1 MPDSLAHCLSIR
13 WSPQHFAAAK
23 NLQAGGASANMST
36 TGNVAKTIIEIIAD
50 ANLAPKAS
58 ATRIAKLAASQSGSL
73 VAALIKELG
82 LAEDQV
88 AGALAKSLRLPLLDS
103 SSVSIDAEAVR
114 ELPAQMAKRL
124 NAIPLAVRS
133 DVDPTVMRVA
143 MADPSDMVAIA
154 EMQQETGHEL
164 EPCVMSLSEIE
175 KLIAKIYGGFSTAVI
190 QRPGA
195 SNQRF
200 VDNMFVTSKRKKKS
214 AVIGILNGNLAD
226 DSQEISVTAQVTIP
240 GTGRAETMGQIQ
252 ARLPEPAGSWR
263 ELESRFRA
271 LYDVLL
277 SKGLVTP
284 EELAAAL
291 FELAQD
297 EE

>member
-1 MPDSLAHCLSIR
+1 
-13 WSPQHFAAAK
+13 
-23 NLQAGGASANMST
+23 
-36 TGNVAKTIIEIIAD
+36 VAKTIIEIIAD

-88 AGALAKSLRLPLLDS
+88 AGALAKSLRLPLLNS

-271 LYDVLL
+271 LYNVLL

>member
-1 MPDSLAHCLSIR
+1 
-13 WSPQHFAAAK
+13 
-23 NLQAGGASANMST
+23 
-36 TGNVAKTIIEIIAD
+36 VAKTIIEIIAD
-50 ANLAPKAS
+50 ANLAPKAA

-82 LAEDQV
+82 LAEDLV
-88 AGALAKSLRLPLLDS
+88 AGALAKSLRLPLLNS

-200 VDNMFVTSKRKKKS
+200 VDNMFVTSKRKKK
-214 AVIGILNGNLAD
+214 AVIGILNGISAD

-240 GTGRAETMGQIQ
+240 GTGRAETKGQIQ